1 LTIFVVVEGNAVPR
15 LTVNYFLLLMLFAV
29 ASVNAAEQGEWGET
43 STAYTTIQISILP
56 NILITDVTDIV
67 LDINDRTQDVVFTQ
81 EFCVVGNTNA
91 DYVLTAS
98 GAAGEGSPF
107 ELVGEDGSVLPYQF
121 SFNGDLAQPVDVPLD
136 AGIESAPYELDNVG
150 LDCNGAPNAR
160 FSITFR
166 SEDLVLSPAGLFTGA
181 VSLTVATQ

>member
-1 LTIFVVVEGNAVPR
+1 MPR
-15 LTVNYFLLLMLFAV
+15 LNVNYFLLPLLF
-29 ASVNAAEQGEWGET
+29 SVSSIYAAEQGEWGET

-91 DYVLTAS
+91 DYVLIAS

-107 ELVGEDGSVLPYQF
+107 ELVGEDNTVLPYEF
-121 SFNGDLAQPVDVPLD
+121 SFNGDLAQPVDVPLES
-136 AGIESAPYELDNVG
+136 GIESAPYELENVG
-150 LDCNGAPNAR
+150 IDCNGSPNAR
-160 FSITFR
+160 FSVTFR
-166 SEDLVLSPAGLFTGA
+166 SEDLILSPAGLFSGA

>member
-1 LTIFVVVEGNAVPR
+1 MPR
-15 LTVNYFLLLMLFAV
+15 LTVNYLLFSLLFFV
-29 ASVNAAEQGEWGET
+29 ASANAAEQGEWGET

-98 GAAGEGSPF
+98 GATGEGSPF
-107 ELVGEDGSVLPYQF
+107 ELIGEDNTVLPYEF
-121 SFNGDLAQPVDVPLD
+121 SFNGNLAQPVDVPLEP
-136 AGIESAPYELDNVG
+136 GIESVPYELENVG
-150 LDCNGAPNAR
+150 IDCNGSPNAR
-160 FSITFR
+160 FSVKFR
-166 SEDLVLSPAGLFTGA
+166 SEDLILSPAGLFSGA

>member
-1 LTIFVVVEGNAVPR
+1 MPR
-15 LTVNYFLLLMLFAV
+15 LSVNYFLLSFLVV
-29 ASVNAAEQGEWGET
+29 ANVFAAEQGEWGET

-67 LDINDRTQDVVFTQ
+67 LDISDRTQDVVFIQ
-81 EFCVVGNTNA
+81 EFCVVGNTNS

-98 GAAGEGSPF
+98 GAAGDGSPF
-107 ELVGEDGSVLPYQF
+107 ELIGEDGSILPYTF
-121 SFNGDLAQPVDVPLD
+121 SFNGDLAQPVDVQLA
-136 AGIESAPYELDNVG
+136 AGIESAPYELETVG

-160 FSITFR
+160 FSITFL
-166 SEDLVLSPAGLFTGA
+166 SEDLVLSQAGLFSGA

>member
-1 LTIFVVVEGNAVPR
+1 MPR
-15 LTVNYFLLLMLFAV
+15 LTVNCFLV
-29 ASVNAAEQGEWGET
+29 ALSLTAVNAHSAEQGEWGET

-107 ELVGEDGSVLPYQF
+107 ELIGEDNSVLPYEF
-121 SFNGDLAQPVDVPLD
+121 SFNGDLAQPVDVPLES
-136 AGIESAPYELDNVG
+136 GIESAPYELENVG
-150 LDCNGAPNAR
+150 LDCNGSPNAR
-160 FSITFR
+160 FSVTFK
-166 SEDLVLSPAGLFTGA
+166 SEDLILSSAGLFSGA